1 MRPIW
6 FLCLY
11 SFRNDSQKKKA
22 YAFCRREEMERKN
35 HSTPQRHLHLFS
47 FYFFTFT
54 SVFFTM
60 PKEKR
65 LSLND
70 KGAIVALRGEGHSL
84 RAIDRKLQIAKSA
97 ETNCA
102 KGLEQHHSGIPQVS
116 LRVNATAYAGG
127 GGCPRR
133 SYKILDAF

>member
-1 MRPIW
+1 
-6 FLCLY
+6 
-11 SFRNDSQKKKA
+11 
-22 YAFCRREEMERKN
+22 
-35 HSTPQRHLHLFS
+35 
-47 FYFFTFT
+47 
-54 SVFFTM
+54 M

-116 LRVNATAYAGG
+116 LRVNATAYEGG